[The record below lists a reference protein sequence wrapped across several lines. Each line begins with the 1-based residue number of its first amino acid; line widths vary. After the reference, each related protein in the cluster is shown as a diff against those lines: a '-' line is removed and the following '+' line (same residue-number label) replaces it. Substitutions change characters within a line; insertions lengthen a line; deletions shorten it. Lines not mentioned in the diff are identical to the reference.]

1 MIEPNIT
8 MSHQSTRLVQ
18 VWDKK
23 IRLTL
28 YNIMMHSVM
37 GTSLKRRSCDKTNS
51 YITNQYIQSFL
62 FSVISLCN
70 CLNLKKKKKSTILS
84 FVQPPQ
90 SSFFYLICP
99 IMQHYVTSTN
109 VPQMIWIELHM
120 TPSINCDI
128 TFPHTCTYQCLPSL
142 SIKIQNFSVI

>member
-8 MSHQSTRLVQ
+8 TSHQSTRLVQ
-18 VWDKK
+18 VWDNK

-70 CLNLKKKKKSTILS
+70 CLNLKKKKILQ
-84 FVQPPQ
+84 FYLLCNRLKAL
-90 SSFFYLICP
+90 FYLICP
-99 IMQHYVTSTN
+99 IMQHYIPSTN

-120 TPSINCDI
+120 KPSVNCDI
-128 TFPHTCTYQCLPSL
+128 TFPHKEVLTNVYHLYQ
-142 SIKIQNFSVI
+142 